1 MTASEN
7 AVTVALV
14 SLGCPKNLVDA
25 EAMLGALNARGYSIV
40 DDTEGAQVVIV
51 NTCAFIEPAVEEA
64 LDALLELSELKAR
77 GTCKALIATGC
88 LPQRYGDSLES
99 ELPEVDAF
107 VGIGDTERVVAA
119 IEQALQGKRQTLI
132 AAPRPILTPEAPRW
146 RTGAEWLA
154 YIKIADGCDHQCA
167 FCTIPSIRGEYHSA
181 APEAILQEF
190 RGLVTAGV
198 REVCL
203 IAQDTT
209 NYGKDLPHPPTPS
222 PLVERGGTATE
233 ASPPNPLSLRERGSN
248 GGPSPLST
256 QRPQVA
262 GEGPGVRYS
271 LASLLRQ
278 MGEVEYDG
286 WIRIQYMHPA
296 HVTDE
301 LLEAMRDTPAVVPYF
316 DIPLQHVSRDVLRK
330 MGRAGDEGQYLGL
343 VKKIRKVIPGA
354 AIRTTFIVGF
364 PGETEADFVK
374 LLEFIEIA
382 KLDRVSVFRYWPE
395 EGTRAA
401 ALPGHVPIEEADERL
416 DAILLAQEGISL
428 AVNKGFQGR
437 TTRVLIEKELRKGKL
452 WAGRSYRDAT
462 EVDGEVKVEG
472 EGLEL
477 GRFVEVEI
485 TGAEVH
491 DLKGRVCAPRGQ

>member
-1 MTASEN
+1 MEDPH
-7 AVTVALV
+7 V
-14 SLGCPKNLVDA
+14 
-25 EAMLGALNARGYSIV
+25 GA
-40 DDTEGAQVVIV
+40 T
-51 NTCAFIEPAVEEA
+51 
-64 LDALLELSELKAR
+64 
-77 GTCKALIATGC
+77 
-88 LPQRYGDSLES
+88 
-99 ELPEVDAF
+99 
-107 VGIGDTERVVAA
+107 
-119 IEQALQGKRQTLI
+119 
-132 AAPRPILTPEAPRW
+132 
-146 RTGAEWLA
+146 
-154 YIKIADGCDHQCA
+154 DH
-167 FCTIPSIRGEYHSA
+167 
-181 APEAILQEF
+181 
-190 RGLVTAGV
+190 
-198 REVCL
+198 
-203 IAQDTT
+203 
-209 NYGKDLPHPPTPS
+209 
-222 PLVERGGTATE
+222 
-233 ASPPNPLSLRERGSN
+233 
-248 GGPSPLST
+248 
-256 QRPQVA
+256 
-262 GEGPGVRYS
+262 
-271 LASLLRQ
+271 
-278 MGEVEYDG
+278 GEV
-286 WIRIQYMHPA
+286 RA
-296 HVTDE
+296 
-301 LLEAMRDTPAVVPYF
+301 
-316 DIPLQHVSRDVLRK
+316 
-330 MGRAGDEGQYLGL
+330 GRAGDEGQYLGL

-374 LLEFIEIA
+374 LLEFIEVA